1 MVLGT
6 VKRLLQ
12 AAIGIV
18 ALIALTIVLL
28 PYIVSTEA
36 AKAQITKALSDWL
49 DTSVVVAGEPSMRF
63 VPSLE
68 LTLPEVTIGNQDD
81 ELRIKAQTLKAEL
94 TLFPLIVGHF
104 DIAEFRLDA
113 PEIRISEAYISERL
127 ADRQAVGS
135 LLERL
140 SVHDFAID
148 KATVILV
155 SKGAEITR
163 YNQFDLQLA
172 WPSRE
177 SELSLRGGLIVRN
190 ELVEYRANF
199 SNPLIISNPGQSTV
213 SMFLANSL
221 FQMRFE
227 GTATGGKFGPTV
239 LGALELGT
247 SSVRRLAAWL
257 GYDLGDGAALGPF
270 ALNGEAEITETS
282 ILLPT
287 VAIEIDGNAAEGA
300 LSIER
305 EEIWSVSGSL
315 AAEKLDISPYTEEI
329 FAAFA
334 GGVPGSMSASILTPE
349 AANVD
354 LQISADQVLI
364 GDIRLGR
371 TSCSFLLQDGAMAL
385 EVGESLLY
393 GGSMSLSAGT
403 KPEAASTRIHLSTR
417 LKDIRL
423 GNFSWFDTELKVASG
438 TIRSAAMAV
447 SGSGATFGEMFQ
459 SLEGNVAAEGTDL
472 TLEGVGIGAQIGSF
486 ESGQSDQASVETP
499 QMRSRFSAFAV
510 EGTVIDEMLA
520 VKSLTAESD
529 TLDLSARG
537 SISLATEQIG
547 LEGTATLKKE
557 QQSLLS
563 VPVKIRGPLKN
574 PRLRPL
580 SAPDRLAPTQPDE
593 ADTGQ
598 NAPQL
603 Q

>member
-1 MVLGT
+1 MVLDT

-12 AAIGIV
+12 AAIGVV
-18 ALIALTIVLL
+18 ALIALTIVVL

-36 AKAQITKALSDWL
+36 AKAQITEALSDWL
-49 DTSVVVAGEPSMRF
+49 DTTVVVAGEPSMRF
-63 VPSLE
+63 APSLE
-68 LTLPEVTIGNQDD
+68 LTLPDVTIGNESD
-81 ELRIKAQTLKAEL
+81 ELRITTQTIQAEL
-94 TLFPLIVGHF
+94 NLFPLIVGHF

-113 PEIRISEAYISERL
+113 PEIRITETYISKRL
-127 ADRQAVGS
+127 ADRKAVGS

-140 SVHDFAID
+140 SVHDFTID

-155 SKGAEITR
+155 SEGVQKAI
-163 YNQFDLQLA
+163 YDQFDLQLS
-172 WPSRE
+172 WPSQE
-177 SELSLRGGLIVRN
+177 SELSLRGGLIVRD

-227 GTATGGKFGPTV
+227 GTATGGKLGPKV

-257 GYDLGDGAALGPF
+257 GYNLGEGAALGPF
-270 ALNGEAEITETS
+270 ALNGEAEITENT
-282 ILLPT
+282 IVLPT
-287 VAIEIDGNAAEGA
+287 VAIEIDGNAAEGV

-305 EEIWSVSGSL
+305 EKIWSVSGSL

-329 FAAFA
+329 FSAFA
-334 GGVPGSMSASILTPE
+334 DGIPQSVPADILTPDS
-349 AANVD
+349 ANVD

-403 KPEAASTRIHLSTR
+403 KPEADTVGMHLSTR

-423 GNFSWFDTELKVASG
+423 GNFAWFDTELKVASG
-438 TIRSAAMAV
+438 TIQSAAIAL
-447 SGSGATFGEMFQ
+447 SGSGGTFAEMF
-459 SLEGNVAAEGTDL
+459 EGLKGNLAANGSDL
-472 TLEGVGIGAQIGSF
+472 TLEGVGLGAQIGSF
-486 ESGQSDQASVETP
+486 EPSQSAQAAAETSD
-499 QMRSRFSAFAV
+499 MRSRFSSFAV
-510 EGTVIDEMLA
+510 EGTVIDKMLV
-520 VKSLTAESD
+520 VKTLTAASD
-529 TLDLSARG
+529 TLDLSAKG
-537 SISLATEQIG
+537 SISLATEQVG

-557 QQSLLS
+557 QQPLLT
-563 VPVKIRGPLKN
+563 VPVKIRGPLKD
-574 PRLRPL
+574 PRLRSLSTPDQPPL
-580 SAPDRLAPTQPDE
+580 SPPPNANDVD
-593 ADTGQ
+593 
-598 NAPQL
+598 NAPQV